1 MDFCRIQAE
10 YSEDGCRNRIRIDRK
25 GSVRA
30 MNHFRLPYHL
40 LVEEGI
46 FARVNEVMSDCV
58 PGIGNKKV
66 VIVTDQNLQKLFP
79 DTLKELRAD
88 FKYSEIY
95 LVENGSFD
103 QAVDLAKY
111 ICMND
116 IAVVIGFGGGMVL
129 DLAKYAAFVS
139 KSVFLCLPTTLSN
152 DSLASPVAVL
162 GTEGLKRKTFRCTIP
177 HSIIVDVNLIMGAPE
192 GQLLA
197 GVGDTISKYTA
208 LNDWKL
214 DATVTGSKIDDF
226 AYMISKMAFNSICY
240 NEEKSIKSKSFIK
253 VLTQALVMGGLA
265 MEIAGNSRPSSGA
278 EHLFCHSLEENFADD
293 VYVPHGIAVAMGSVP
308 VCIFQNRNIG
318 KIKRILHEYKLP
330 VKPSDWKVTEDIFV
344 NAWQQAQGTR
354 PDRYTILNQT
364 ELSRER
370 LSEIY
375 AMMEE
380 EF

>member
-1 MDFCRIQAE
+1 M
-10 YSEDGCRNRIRIDRK
+10 NR
-25 GSVRA
+25 
-30 MNHFRLPYHL
+30 FRLPYHL

-46 FARVNEVMSDCV
+46 FSRVNEVMSDCV
-58 PGIGNKKV
+58 PDIDNKKV
-66 VIVTDQNLQKLFP
+66 VVVSDENLKNLFQ
-79 DTLKELRAD
+79 DTLNDIQQD
-88 FKYSEIY
+88 FHNSEIY
-95 LVENGSFD
+95 LVKEGTFD

-111 ICMND
+111 CCMHD
-116 IAVVIGFGGGMVL
+116 IGVIIGFGGGMVL

-139 KSVFLCLPTTLSN
+139 KALFLCLPTTLSN

-177 HSIIVDVNLIMGAPE
+177 SSIIVDVNLIMGAPE

-214 DATVTGSKIDDF
+214 DAEATGNPIDDF

-278 EHLFCHSLEENFADD
+278 EHLFCHSLEENFADE

-308 VCIFQNRNIG
+308 ACIFQERNIG
-318 KIKRILHEYKLP
+318 KIKRIIHEYKLP
-330 VKPSDWKVTEDIFV
+330 IKPSDWNVTEDIFV
-344 NAWQQAQGTR
+344 QAWQQASATR
-354 PDRYTILNQT
+354 ADRYTILNKADLSDRRLT
-364 ELSRER
+364 EL
-370 LSEIY
+370 Y

>member
-1 MDFCRIQAE
+1 
-10 YSEDGCRNRIRIDRK
+10 
-25 GSVRA
+25 
-30 MNHFRLPYHL
+30 
-40 LVEEGI
+40 
-46 FARVNEVMSDCV
+46 
-58 PGIGNKKV
+58 
-66 VIVTDQNLQKLFP
+66 
-79 DTLKELRAD
+79 
-88 FKYSEIY
+88 
-95 LVENGSFD
+95 
-103 QAVDLAKY
+103 
-111 ICMND
+111 
-116 IAVVIGFGGGMVL
+116 
-129 DLAKYAAFVS
+129 
-139 KSVFLCLPTTLSN
+139 
-152 DSLASPVAVL
+152 
-162 GTEGLKRKTFRCTIP
+162 
-177 HSIIVDVNLIMGAPE
+177 
-192 GQLLA
+192 
-197 GVGDTISKYTA
+197 
-208 LNDWKL
+208 
-214 DATVTGSKIDDF
+214 
-226 AYMISKMAFNSICY
+226 MISKMAFNSICY

>member
-1 MDFCRIQAE
+1 M
-10 YSEDGCRNRIRIDRK
+10 NRF
-25 GSVRA
+25 
-30 MNHFRLPYHL
+30 HLPYHL

-46 FARVNEVMSDCV
+46 FSRVNEVMSDCV
-58 PGIGNKKV
+58 PGIDNKKV
-66 VIVTDQNLQKLFP
+66 VVVSDENLKNLFS
-79 DTLKELRAD
+79 DTLNDIQQDFHNSEL
-88 FKYSEIY
+88 Y
-95 LVENGSFD
+95 LVKEGTFD

-111 ICMND
+111 CCMND
-116 IAVVIGFGGGMVL
+116 ICVIIGFGGGMVL

-139 KSVFLCLPTTLSN
+139 KAMFLCLPTTLSN

-177 HSIIVDVNLIMGAPE
+177 SSIIVDVNLIMGAPE
-192 GQLLA
+192 RQLLA

-214 DATVTGSKIDDF
+214 DAEVTGKPIDDF

-278 EHLFCHSLEENFADD
+278 EHLFCHSLEENFADE

-308 VCIFQNRNIG
+308 ACIFQQRNIG
-318 KIKRILHEYKLP
+318 KIKRIIHEYKLP

-344 NAWQQAQGTR
+344 QAWQQAGATR
-354 PDRYTILNQT
+354 ADRYTILNQADLSDGRLA
-364 ELSRER
+364 EL
-370 LSEIY
+370 Y

>member
-1 MDFCRIQAE
+1 
-10 YSEDGCRNRIRIDRK
+10 
-25 GSVRA
+25 

-139 KSVFLCLPTTLSN
+139 KSIFLCLPTTLSN

-214 DATVTGSKIDDF
+214 DAAVTGSKIDDF

-344 NAWQQAQGTR
+344 NAWQQAQGTL

>member
-1 MDFCRIQAE
+1 M
-10 YSEDGCRNRIRIDRK
+10 NR
-25 GSVRA
+25 
-30 MNHFRLPYHL
+30 FRLPYHL

-46 FARVNEVMSDCV
+46 YSRVNEVMSDCV
-58 PGIGNKKV
+58 PDIANKKV
-66 VIVTDQNLQKLFP
+66 VIVTDKNLQALFP
-79 DTLKELRAD
+79 DTLKDLSQD
-88 FKYSEIY
+88 FHNSEIY
-95 LVENGSFD
+95 LLENGSFD

-111 ICMND
+111 ICMHD
-116 IAVVIGFGGGMVL
+116 ITVVIGFGGGMVL

-139 KSVFLCLPTTLSN
+139 KAIFLCLPTTLSN

-177 HSIIVDVNLIMGAPE
+177 SSIIVDVNIIMGAPE

-214 DATVTGSKIDDF
+214 DADVNGRKIDDF

-278 EHLFCHSLEENFADD
+278 EHLFCHSLEENFADE

-308 VCIFQNRNIG
+308 ACIFQGRNIE
-318 KIKRILHEYKLP
+318 KIKRILREYQIP
-330 VKPSDWKVTEDIFV
+330 VKPSDWKVTEDIFIQ
-344 NAWQQAQGTR
+344 AWQQAGSTR

-364 ELSRER
+364 ELSKQR

-375 AMMEE
+375 YAMEE
-380 EF
+380 EFQV

>member
-1 MDFCRIQAE
+1 M
-10 YSEDGCRNRIRIDRK
+10 NR
-25 GSVRA
+25 
-30 MNHFRLPYHL
+30 FRLPYHL

-46 FARVNEVMSDCV
+46 FSRVNEVMSDCV

-79 DTLKELRAD
+79 ETLKDLSLD
-88 FKYSEIY
+88 FHNSEIY
-95 LVENGSFD
+95 LVEDGSFD

-111 ICMND
+111 ICMHD
-116 IAVVIGFGGGMVL
+116 FTVVIGFGGGMVL

-139 KSVFLCLPTTLSN
+139 KAIFLCLPTTLSN

-177 HSIIVDVNLIMGAPE
+177 SSIIVDVNIIMGAPE

-214 DATVTGSKIDDF
+214 DAAVTGNKIDDF

-240 NEEKSIKSKSFIK
+240 HEEKSIKSKSFIK

-278 EHLFCHSLEENFADD
+278 EHLFCHSLEENFADE

-308 VCIFQNRNIG
+308 ACIFQGRNIE
-318 KIKRILHEYKLP
+318 KIKRILHEYRIP
-330 VKPSDWKVTEDIFV
+330 VKPSDWKVTEDIFIQ
-344 NAWQQAQGTR
+344 AWQQAGSTR

-364 ELSRER
+364 ELSDGR

-375 AMMEE
+375 REMEE